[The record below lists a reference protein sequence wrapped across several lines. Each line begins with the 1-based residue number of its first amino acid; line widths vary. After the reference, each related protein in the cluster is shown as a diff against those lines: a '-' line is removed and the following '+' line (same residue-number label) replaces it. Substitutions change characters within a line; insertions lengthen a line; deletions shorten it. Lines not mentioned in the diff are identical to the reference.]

1 MESLSLL
8 RNSIISITRARVARL
23 AAMEAVNHYEE
34 HVPALISSLAEAY
47 EQDRKDGARAAAA
60 TDVTADAVF
69 RRAMDLVA
77 SRESLIVP
85 VGSRGWRVR
94 QPEHVETCLALML
107 VWHEFCANVD
117 LTAAIPNYE
126 EDISGSE
133 RALSP
138 LVRLYDAIRA
148 EIVERVARRASVERW
163 GVFALRASCEVCLEP
178 GGTKLVSV
186 DLPQPMPCSTLIL
199 DWKRPGWTVH
209 SVNGDSALQVRGG
222 EASLERELAQPPT
235 VVLEGPR
242 RERVVRKKSCGHAR
256 AKGDQRSGDP
266 PDARHLRRDATAGGG

>member
-148 EIVERVARRASVERW
+148 E
-163 GVFALRASCEVCLEP
+163 VCLEP

-266 PDARHLRRDATAGGG
+266 PDTRHLRRDATAGGG